1 MSLTKKLK
9 MAMIDMN
16 INQVEL
22 AKRTEQ
28 AQSTLSKKMTTDNF
42 NLKEYERLVNAIG
55 CTLKIEII
63 LPDGRSI

>member
-22 AKRTEQ
+22 AKKTGQ
-28 AQSTLSKKMTTDNF
+28 AQSTLSKKMTTDNYTIR
-42 NLKEYERLVNAIG
+42 EYQKLVNAIG
-55 CTLKIEII
+55 CTLKVEII
-63 LPDGRSI
+63 LPDGRTV